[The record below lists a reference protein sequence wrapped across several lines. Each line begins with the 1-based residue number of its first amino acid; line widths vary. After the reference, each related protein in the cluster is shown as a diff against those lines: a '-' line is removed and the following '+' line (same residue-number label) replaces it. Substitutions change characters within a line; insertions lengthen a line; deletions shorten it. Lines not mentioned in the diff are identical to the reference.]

1 MSSDCGSLALEVRGE
16 DEPFVLKTRV
26 AGQHN
31 RRAADRSSREGVE
44 VAPKA
49 HTARRRVWLRDR

>member
-1 MSSDCGSLALEVRGE
+1 MSSDCGSLVRGE